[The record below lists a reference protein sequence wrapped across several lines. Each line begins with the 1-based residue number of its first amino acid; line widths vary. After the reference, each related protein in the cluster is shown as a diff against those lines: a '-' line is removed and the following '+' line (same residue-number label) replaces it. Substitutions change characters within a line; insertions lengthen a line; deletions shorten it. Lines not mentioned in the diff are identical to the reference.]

1 MSREKMVTRTMT
13 NTNVVALC
21 LDIDTAEPCSRAV
34 KLPGTYKNQAQLLA
48 AVRKALDTDSLKT
61 VSITDSVEETLVYG
75 CTEAEFLS
83 IARPIQRGANVKNTD
98 NEQEA

>member
-13 NTNVVALC
+13 NTNAVVLC

-83 IARPIQRGANVKNTD
+83 IARPIQRGAKTKNTD

>member
-1 MSREKMVTRTMT
+1 MPRETMVTRTMT

-34 KLPGTYKNQAQLLA
+34 KLPGTYKNQAQLLT
-48 AVRKALDTDSLKT
+48 AVRKELDTDSLKA
-61 VSITDSVEETLVYG
+61 VSVTDSVEETLIYG

-83 IARPIQRGANVKNTD
+83 VARPIQRGAKVENTD
-98 NEQEA
+98 NKEE

>member
-1 MSREKMVTRTMT
+1 MAREKMITRTMT

-21 LDIDTAEPCSRAV
+21 LDIATAEPCSRAV
-34 KLPGTYKNQAQLLA
+34 KLPGVYKNQAQLLA
-48 AVRKALDTDSLKT
+48 AARKALDTGSLKA
-61 VSITDSVEETLVYG
+61 VSITDSVEETLIYG

-83 IARPIQRGANVKNTD
+83 VARPIQRGAKTENID

>member
-13 NTNVVALC
+13 NTNAVVLC

-34 KLPGTYKNQAQLLA
+34 KLPGVYKNQAQLLT
-48 AVRKALDTDSLKT
+48 AVRKALDTDSLKA

-83 IARPIQRGANVKNTD
+83 VARPIQRGAKTANTD

>member
-1 MSREKMVTRTMT
+1 MARERMVTRTMT
-13 NTNVVALC
+13 NTNVVVLC

-34 KLPGTYKNQAQLLA
+34 KLPGTYKNQPQLLA
-48 AVRKALDTDSLKT
+48 AVRKALDTENFKA
-61 VSITDSVEETLVYG
+61 VSITDSVEETLIYG

-83 IARPIQRGANVKNTD
+83 VARPIQRGAKTENTD

>member
-1 MSREKMVTRTMT
+1 MPRETMVTRTMT

-34 KLPGTYKNQAQLLA
+34 KLPGTYKNQAQLLT
-48 AVRKALDTDSLKT
+48 AVRKELDTASLKA
-61 VSITDSVEETLVYG
+61 VSVTDSVEETLIYG

-83 IARPIQRGANVKNTD
+83 VARPIQRGAKVENTD
-98 NEQEA
+98 NKEE